1 MDGQVRMSE
10 GSIAKRIMLFALP
23 LFLGNLFQQLYN
35 TADSLIVG
43 NMLGNDALAGV
54 TSTGSLIYL
63 LIGFFQGIFLG
74 AGVVIAM
81 FFGSRDT
88 SSMRKAIHTTLAFA
102 LAAGTFL
109 TVAGMLLSPT
119 LLGWMDTPRDAFDLA
134 VDYVRTYFAGS
145 LGFVLYNAC
154 MGIMQA
160 VGDSRHPLYYLIISS
175 LTNIVLDIAFI
186 ALFDGGVASAA
197 LATIISQFLSVFLCL
212 FRLMRIDA
220 DYRVSVKE
228 LRFDRKM
235 LPMIISYGLPSGI
248 QNSII
253 GFANV
258 IVQSN
263 INAFGT
269 MATAGCGAYSK
280 IEGFAFLP
288 VTSFTAAI
296 TTFVG
301 QNIGAREYERAKKGS
316 VFGIFCSIALAEIIG
331 VLIFLLA
338 RPLIAAFTDEK
349 DAIAFGVQKSHTCAM
364 FYCLLAASHCISA
377 VLRGAGKAKVPMG
390 TMLVCWC
397 IIRVAFLEIT
407 VPLTNSISVVNWVYP
422 LTWLLSTVFLTFY
435 YLKVDWLHAMEKHG

>member
-10 GSIAKRIMLFALP
+10 GPIAKHIVLFALP

-43 NMLGNDALAGV
+43 NMLGSEALAGV
-54 TSTGSLIYL
+54 TSTGSLIFL

-74 AGVVIAM
+74 AGVVIAR
-81 FFGSRDT
+81 FFGARDT
-88 SSMRKAIHTTLAFA
+88 SPMRKAIHTTLAFA
-102 LAAGTFL
+102 VAAGALL
-109 TVAGMLLSPT
+109 TVTGMVFSPT
-119 LLGWMDTPRDAFDLA
+119 LLRWMDTPADAFELA

-175 LTNIVLDIAFI
+175 LTNIVLDVAFI

-197 LATIISQFLSVFLCL
+197 LATILSQFLSVFLCL
-212 FRLMRIDA
+212 FRLMRLKT
-220 DYRVSVKE
+220 DYRVSFRE
-228 LRFDRKM
+228 IRFDRE
-235 LPMIISYGLPSGI
+235 LFPMIIRYGLPSGL

-253 GFANV
+253 AFANV

-288 VTSFTAAI
+288 VTSFTAAL

-301 QNIGAREYERAKKGS
+301 QNLGAKEYERTKKGS
-316 VFGIFCSIALAEIIG
+316 VFGIFCSIIIAELIG
-331 VLIFLLA
+331 LTIFLLA
-338 RPLIAAFTDEK
+338 RPLTAAFTNEK
-349 DAIAFGVQKSHTCAM
+349 EAIAFGVEKARTCSL
-364 FYCLLAASHCISA
+364 FYCLLAASHCLSA
-377 VLRGAGKAKVPMG
+377 VLRGAGRAKVPMA
-390 TMLVCWC
+390 TMLVFWC
-397 IIRVAFLEIT
+397 VIRVTFLEIM
-407 VPLTNSISVVNWVYP
+407 VPLTNDIAVVNWVYP
-422 LTWLLSTVFLTFY
+422 LTWFLSTVFLTFY
-435 YLKVDWLHAMEKHG
+435 YLRVDWLHDSK

>member
-10 GSIAKRIMLFALP
+10 GPIAKHIVLFALP

-43 NMLGNDALAGV
+43 NMLGSEALAGV
-54 TSTGSLIYL
+54 TSTGSLIFL

-74 AGVVIAM
+74 AGVVIAR
-81 FFGSRDT
+81 FFGARDT

-102 LAAGTFL
+102 ISAGALL
-109 TVAGMLLSPT
+109 TVVGMIFSPT
-119 LLGWMDTPRDAFDLA
+119 LLRWMNTPKDAFDLA
-134 VDYVRTYFAGS
+134 VEYVRTYFAGS

-175 LTNIVLDIAFI
+175 LTNIVLDVAFI

-197 LATIISQFLSVFLCL
+197 LATILSQFLSVFLCL
-212 FRLMRIDA
+212 FRLMRIKA

-228 LRFDRKM
+228 IRFDRE
-235 LPMIISYGLPSGI
+235 LFPMIIRYGLPSGL

-253 GFANV
+253 AFANV

-288 VTSFTAAI
+288 VTSFTAAL

-301 QNIGAREYERAKKGS
+301 QNLGAKEYERTKKGS
-316 VFGIFCSIALAEIIG
+316 VFGIFCSIIIAELIG
-331 VLIFLLA
+331 LTIFLLA
-338 RPLIAAFTDEK
+338 RPLTAAFTDEK
-349 DAIAFGVQKSHTCAM
+349 EAIAFGVEKARTCSL
-364 FYCLLAASHCISA
+364 FYCLLAASHCLSA
-377 VLRGAGKAKVPMG
+377 VLRGAGRAKVPMAA
-390 TMLVCWC
+390 MLVFWC
-397 IIRVAFLEIT
+397 VIRVTFLEIM
-407 VPLTNSISVVNWVYP
+407 VPLTNDIAAVNWVYP
-422 LTWLLSTVFLTFY
+422 LTWFLSTVFLTFY
-435 YLKVDWLHAMEKHG
+435 YLKVDWLHDAKKQ

>member
-10 GSIAKRIMLFALP
+10 GPIAKHIVLFALP

-43 NMLGNDALAGV
+43 NMLGSEALAGV
-54 TSTGSLIYL
+54 TSTGSLIFL

-74 AGVVIAM
+74 AGVVIAR
-81 FFGSRDT
+81 FFGARDT

-102 LAAGTFL
+102 ISAGALLTF
-109 TVAGMLLSPT
+109 TGMIFSPT
-119 LLGWMDTPRDAFDLA
+119 LLRWMNTPKDAFDLA
-134 VDYVRTYFAGS
+134 VEYVRTYFAGS

-175 LTNIVLDIAFI
+175 LTNIVLDVAFI

-197 LATIISQFLSVFLCL
+197 LATILSQFLSVFLCL
-212 FRLMRIDA
+212 FRLMRIKA

-228 LRFDRKM
+228 IRFDRE
-235 LPMIISYGLPSGI
+235 LFPMIIRYGLPSGL

-253 GFANV
+253 AFANV

-288 VTSFTAAI
+288 VTSFTAAL

-301 QNIGAREYERAKKGS
+301 QNLGAKEYERTKKGS
-316 VFGIFCSIALAEIIG
+316 VFGIFCSIIIAELIG
-331 VLIFLLA
+331 LTIFLLA
-338 RPLIAAFTDEK
+338 RTLTAAFTDDAE
-349 DAIAFGVQKSHTCAM
+349 AIAFGVEKARTCSL
-364 FYCLLAASHCISA
+364 FYCLLAASHCLSA
-377 VLRGAGKAKVPMG
+377 VLRGAGRAKVPMA
-390 TMLVCWC
+390 TMLIFWC
-397 IIRVAFLEIT
+397 VIRVTFLEIM
-407 VPLTNSISVVNWVYP
+407 VPITNDIAVVNWVYP
-422 LTWLLSTVFLTFY
+422 LTWFLSTVFLTFY
-435 YLKVDWLHAMEKHG
+435 YLKVDWLHDAKKK